1 MLALTALAAGGPAR
15 SAGDPGVTAAP
26 VLQVPLGSRALGM
39 GTAYTAVAAD
49 ASALSY
55 NPAGLARLNAHEAGF
70 TYIAGAGETQLQ
82 NLAYAGPTPLTG
94 LSGNGYTSFGAS
106 LLLSQSGSIE
116 INRLQSDG
124 SLQSAQNLSAGSDMV
139 ASLGYAERAGMT
151 PIELRASTYDIDH
164 FLGVGAKLIR
174 STLLETY
181 RASAF
186 AGDVGYLVSAPET
199 GWSFGSSILNLG
211 GKLKYVEQA
220 DPLPAAVRA
229 GFAWQGGSRSLHDVV
244 AAADADYLLAEETW
258 HASAG
263 FEYLWAKSYGLRLGY
278 QFRRGDQGGLTMGFG
293 LRWKECVLL
302 DYAWA
307 LADSF
312 SAAHRLTVTYRFGGM
327 PPSVRARQRRPF
339 IESVPEREKLS
350 DLDERRPV
358 MEDIPRPRPAPRE
371 RAQGV
376 PGWIY

>member
-1 MLALTALAAGGPAR
+1 MLALTALAVGGPVR
-15 SAGDPGVTAAP
+15 SADNPGVTAAP
-26 VLQVPLGSRALGM
+26 ILQVPLGSRALGM
-39 GTAYTAVAAD
+39 GTAYTAVSAD

-94 LSGNGYTSFGAS
+94 ISGNGYTSFGAS
-106 LLLSQSGSIE
+106 LLLSQGGNIE
-116 INRLQSDG
+116 VNRLQSDG
-124 SLQSAQNLSAGSDMV
+124 SLQSTQNLSAGSDMV
-139 ASLGYAERAGMT
+139 ASLAYAERAGMT
-151 PIELRASTYDIDH
+151 PIALRESTYAIDH
-164 FLGVGAKLIR
+164 FLGVGAKFIR
-174 STLLETY
+174 STLVESY
-181 RASAF
+181 HASAF

-199 GWSFGSSILNLG
+199 GWSFGSSVLNLG
-211 GKLKYVEQA
+211 GKLKYVEQM

-229 GFAWQGGSRSLHDVV
+229 GFAWQGGAPSLHDIV
-244 AAADADYLLAEETW
+244 AAADADYLLDEKTW
-258 HASAG
+258 HANAG
-263 FEYLWAKSYGLRLGY
+263 FEYLWVKSYGLRLGY

-293 LRWKECVLL
+293 LRWKESVLL

-312 SAAHRLTVTYRFGGM
+312 SAAHRFTITYRFGGM

-339 IESVPEREKLS
+339 IENAPEREKFS
-350 DLDERRPV
+350 GLDERQPV
-358 MEDIPRPRPAPRE
+358 MEDIPRPRPASRE
-371 RAQGV
+371 RPQGV